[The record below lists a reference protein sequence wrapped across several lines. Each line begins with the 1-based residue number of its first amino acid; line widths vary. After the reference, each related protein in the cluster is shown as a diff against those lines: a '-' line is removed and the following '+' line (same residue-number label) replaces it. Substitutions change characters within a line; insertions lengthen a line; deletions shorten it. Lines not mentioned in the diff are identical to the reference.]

1 MNIKRIML
9 LSLLFLSI
17 TSIGQEK
24 QEIKKDKKWAYEF
37 GKGFK
42 LYSKDSSSHVRF
54 GLRFQS
60 LMVNSWSIK
69 NDNIG
74 DVGQHEANFLIRRA
88 RLKFNGHTLK
98 KRVHFKFEMGM
109 SNRDISGGDAGEFK
123 KTSNLILDAVVKFNV
138 VENLW
143 IWVGQTK
150 VPGNRERVIS
160 SANLQMVDRSMLNSK
175 FSLDRDFGIQLRHKV
190 KIGKTFIMKEYFS
203 FGQGEGRN
211 ITSGNLSR
219 GGFSY
224 TGKLEFYPF
233 GEFKSKGDYK
243 GGDLKREQ
251 KPKLAV
257 AVAFNYN
264 DNAVRER
271 GVLGSFVTDG
281 AGDYVSKDMTTWF
294 ADLMFKYK
302 GFSFMAEY
310 AKRSAGDAYAYDS
323 GNNVVGTYYLGQSLN
338 LQTGYLFKSNWE
350 LSARTTFLQPDV
362 KVSGSENEY
371 ALGVSRYI
379 FGHQLKVQADMGY
392 SHKFTSDDKLFFRF
406 QIDFHL

>member
-1 MNIKRIML
+1 MKLKKVIF
-9 LSLLFLSI
+9 LSLLFVSI

-24 QEIKKDKKWAYEF
+24 QEVKKDRKWTYQF
-37 GKGFK
+37 GKGFN

-54 GLRFQS
+54 ALRFQS
-60 LMVNSWSIK
+60 LFMNQWSVK

-74 DVGQHEANFLIRRA
+74 NVGEHEANFLIRRA
-88 RLKFNGHTLK
+88 RFKFDGHTANKKLK
-98 KRVHFKFEMGM
+98 FKFEMGI
-109 SNRDISGGDAGEFK
+109 SNRDVSGGSLSEFR
-123 KTSNLILDAVVKFNV
+123 KTSNLILDAVVKYNV

-143 IWVGQTK
+143 IWAGQTK
-150 VPGNRERVIS
+150 YPGNRERVIS
-160 SANLQMVDRSMLNSK
+160 SANLQMVDRSLLNSR
-175 FSLDRDFGIQLRHKV
+175 FSLDRDMGIQIHHKV
-190 KIGKTFIMKEYFS
+190 KIGKTFVMKEIFA

-211 ITSGNLSR
+211 ITAGNLSR

-224 TGKLEFYPF
+224 TGKLEFLPF
-233 GEFKSKGDYK
+233 GEFTSKGDYK

-257 AVAFNYN
+257 SIAYNFN

-271 GVLGSFVTDG
+271 GVLGDFVTDA
-281 AGDYVSKDMTTWF
+281 AGDYVSKDMSTWF
-294 ADLMFKYK
+294 ADLIFKYK

-310 AKRSAGDAYAYDS
+310 ANRSAKDAYAYDAS
-323 GNNVVGTYYLGQSLN
+323 DNIVGTYYLGQSLN

-350 LSARTTFLQPDV
+350 LSARTTFLQPDI
-362 KVSGSENEY
+362 KVAGSENEY

-392 SHKFTSDDKLFFRF
+392 SHKFTTDDNLFFRF